1 MYTKREW
8 LTEMAAVVV
17 RVLADLGPAT
27 VWVVGVIV
35 GLMAVLVG
43 YVGVALVAAL
53 KADTPELQRYRSG
66 LLHDLLRFIRD
77 LCYGWG
83 KR

>member
-1 MYTKREW
+1 
-8 LTEMAAVVV
+8 MAAMEAV
-17 RVLADLGPAT
+17 RTLADLGPAV
-27 VWVVGVIV
+27 VWLSWAVI

-43 YVGVALVAAL
+43 YVGLVLAAAL

-66 LLHDLLRFIRD
+66 LLRELLRFIHDMFR
-77 LCYGWG
+77 GWG